1 MLNSLKFNRTLTAPL
16 SELVKVSGRTLLKTL
31 RTYIILLILIQYI
44 FNLTEFFLY
53 RLIVV
58 YFCEKIAGYLN
69 SYKVMS
75 TILGLGLCLDYV
87 VKELTLKNRENIK
100 SNLRVNGNR
109 LWNSLMEMA
118 KIGPGIAGGNNRQA
132 LTNED
137 AEARALWQNWCKEAG
152 LSMGVD
158 QMGTM
163 FARREGVVQDAL
175 PVYVGSHLDTQPTG
189 GKYDGVLGVLAGL
202 EIIQTLNEEGIKT
215 KHPIVVVNF
224 TNEEGTRFPPA
235 MVASGVFAGVH
246 SLEWAYSREDSEGKT
261 FGDEL
266 QRINWIGN
274 EDVGARK
281 MKAFFELHIEQGPIL
296 ELEEKEIGVVTH
308 GQGLNWLEI
317 KLTGKESHTGS
328 TPMPM
333 RINAG
338 LGMARITQLVDEI
351 AHQYEPNAVG
361 AIGQCDIYP
370 NSRNIIPGKA
380 VFTVDFRHPEKSI
393 ISSMERDL
401 RMGAKKIA
409 EEIGLDLEIESVGG
423 FDPVTF
429 DPDCV
434 ATVRVAAEKLGYEH
448 RDLVSGA
455 GHDACWI
462 NKVAPTA
469 MVMCPCVG
477 GLSHNEAEEISQKW
491 ASAGADVL
499 LHAVLESAEIVN

>member
-1 MLNSLKFNRTLTAPL
+1 MVDINH
-16 SELVKVSGRTLLKTL
+16 KT
-31 RTYIILLILIQYI
+31 T
-44 FNLTEFFLY
+44 
-53 RLIVV
+53 
-58 YFCEKIAGYLN
+58 
-69 SYKVMS
+69 
-75 TILGLGLCLDYV
+75 
-87 VKELTLKNRENIK
+87 
-100 SNLRVNGNR
+100 NLRINSSR
-109 LWNSLMEMA
+109 LWDSLMEMA

-132 LTNED
+132 LTDED
-137 AEARALWQNWCKEAG
+137 AQGRALFHKWCDEAG
-152 LSMGVD
+152 LTMGID

-163 FARREGVVQDAL
+163 FARREGTRPDLL

-202 EIIQTLNEEGIKT
+202 EIIRTLNDQGIET
-215 KHPIVVVNF
+215 KHPIVIVNF

-246 SLEWAYSREDSEGKT
+246 SLDWAYSRKDSEGKT
-261 FGDEL
+261 FGEEL
-266 QRINWIGN
+266 KRINWIGD
-274 EDVGARK
+274 EEVGSRK

-308 GQGLNWLEI
+308 GQGLSWLEI
-317 KLTGKESHTGS
+317 TLTGKESHTGS

-333 RINAG
+333 RVNAG

-351 AHQYEPNAVG
+351 AHNYEPNAVG

-393 ISSMERDL
+393 ITSMEEEL
-401 RMGAKKIA
+401 RLGAEKIA
-409 EEIGLDLEIESVGG
+409 KEIGLTLEIESVGG

-434 ATVRVAAEKLGYEH
+434 AMIRASAEKLGYGY

-477 GLSHNEAEEISQKW
+477 GLSHNEAEEITQKW

-499 LHAVLESAEIVN
+499 LHSVLDSAEIIN